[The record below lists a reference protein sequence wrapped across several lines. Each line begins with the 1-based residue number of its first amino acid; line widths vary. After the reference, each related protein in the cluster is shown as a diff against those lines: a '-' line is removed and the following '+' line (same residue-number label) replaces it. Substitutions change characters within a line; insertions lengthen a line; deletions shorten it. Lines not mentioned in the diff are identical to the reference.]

1 MKEPS
6 SSPTSGYA
14 NQQEFSISNAF
25 SNHLELG
32 SNGYCRLF
40 KAARYG
46 KWYVLKGLQPQ
57 HASDPLYMAMLEKE
71 FEMAV
76 KMEHPNIV
84 HVYSHET
91 DAVVGPCIVMEYI
104 DGRTLAEFLKENP
117 PMALRRKVVHQLLDA
132 MSYYHALQI
141 VHRDLKPSNILV
153 TRNGDNVKLI
163 DFGLADADDY
173 AMLKEPAYT
182 KGYAAPEQVTEG
194 ACVDCRTDLFAFGV
208 LLSKIFP
215 HRYRYIVHRCTRPD
229 PNRRFRDA
237 RTTLLAIKKR
247 DFLRFVIPV
256 ALIAMA
262 MLIVLFPHETPS
274 SHDVDLFEQTT
285 DSADDSLAMVSEDS
299 YQGLRQVVRTDNPP
313 SDFFQDSLALQKS
326 LDRMHYYSDSLSNLF
341 KKDIVLGEIQSQ
353 EAAGQRQVIN
363 LLLMHLYM
371 MQLID
376 RLPAS
381 YRANWHGIWY
391 DYNDIVLH
399 NDSVNGAL
407 IDQTPLPKIKDKNLL
422 YPTFKA
428 TCDSLNREINAIRRK
443 METGK

>member
-6 SSPTSGYA
+6 SSSTSGYA
-14 NQQEFSISNAF
+14 NQQEFSMSNAF

-32 SNGYCRLF
+32 SSGYCRLF

-57 HASDPLYMAMLEKE
+57 HASDPLYMAMLDKE

-194 ACVDCRTDLFAFGV
+194 ASVDCRTDLYAFGV

-215 HRYRYIVHRCTRPD
+215 HRYRYIVHRCTQPD

-237 RTTLLAIKKR
+237 RTTLLAIKKS

-262 MLIVLFPHETPS
+262 ML
-274 SHDVDLFEQTT
+274 
-285 DSADDSLAMVSEDS
+285 MVFSPMEL
-299 YQGLRQVVRTDNPP
+299 LRV
-313 SDFFQDSLALQKS
+313 
-326 LDRMHYYSDSLSNLF
+326 
-341 KKDIVLGEIQSQ
+341 
-353 EAAGQRQVIN
+353 
-363 LLLMHLYM
+363 M
-371 MQLID
+371 MSI
-376 RLPAS
+376 
-381 YRANWHGIWY
+381 
-391 DYNDIVLH
+391 
-399 NDSVNGAL
+399 
-407 IDQTPLPKIKDKNLL
+407 
-422 YPTFKA
+422 
-428 TCDSLNREINAIRRK
+428 CLNRRQIPQMIV
-443 METGK
+443 